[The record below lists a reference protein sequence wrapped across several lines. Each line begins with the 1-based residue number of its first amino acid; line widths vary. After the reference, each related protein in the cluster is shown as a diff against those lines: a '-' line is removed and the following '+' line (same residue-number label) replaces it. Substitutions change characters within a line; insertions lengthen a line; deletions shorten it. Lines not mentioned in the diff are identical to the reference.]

1 MYDWDKWFSVNNRV
15 EYTASDYV
23 TENIIRPF
31 QYANGIQMI
40 RMSSTDDGLWDTH
53 FGEDTVF
60 TQADADAVAKYS
72 SAEFFPKPSP
82 YPPYSPSTST
92 QPVPTPSPSPSPA
105 PSRPVSEPV
114 EQLPAF
120 VIRGTPG
127 NDELIGNNLGNFMQG
142 HQGND
147 TISGGEGNDIL
158 RGGKDDD
165 FIDGGE
171 GDDIIYGDK
180 DTNTVNGGAGDD
192 ILIGGIGINTFV
204 YTEGDDIIYN
214 FNKTTDTL
222 DVGGLQDGIDF
233 SIQEVL
239 TPDSNTVH
247 YIINEL

>member
-1 MYDWDKWFSVNNRV
+1 MYDWDKWFSVGNRV

-31 QYANGIQMI
+31 QYANGIWMI

-53 FGEDTVF
+53 FDENTVF
-60 TQADADAVAKYS
+60 TQADVDAVAQYS
-72 SAEFFPKPSP
+72 RADLMPKPSP
-82 YPPYSPSTST
+82 YPPYSPSPS
-92 QPVPTPSPSPSPA
+92 PSPAPIATPSPSPS

-114 EQLPAF
+114 EQQPDF
-120 VIRGTPG
+120 VIRGTQG
-127 NDELIGNNLGNFMQG
+127 NDVLIGNALGNFMHG

-147 TISGGEGNDIL
+147 TISGGDGDDII

-165 FIDGGE
+165 IIDGGA
-171 GDDIIYGDK
+171 GADIIYGDK
-180 DTNTVNGGAGDD
+180 GTNTVSGGEGND

-204 YTEGDDIIYN
+204 YTSGDDIILN

-222 DVGGLQDGIDF
+222 DIQSGDY
-233 SIQEVL
+233 SIEEIL